1 MKLKFFFVVFLVNF
15 IFFPNLYS
23 QENVY
28 IELKIEDEI
37 ITNIDINNEKN
48 YLIALNNKL
57 KNLSKDQIYKVSKNS
72 LVREIIKKIE
82 LVKFFDL
89 EKSNVLTEGL
99 VKNLYK
105 NLKFNNKNEFN
116 NYLKNYNLNTEKVGK
131 KILIE
136 ALWNQLIFDK
146 FNKNIKIDEK
156 KLKFKLKNELN
167 KNKIEEFNLSE
178 IVFQVDSNEKIEEK
192 NKKIL
197 NFINNNGFEN
207 AANTFSVS
215 DSSKFGGKIG
225 WVNKTQISKI
235 ISIEN
240 FSIYEKYLSNINKN
254 IQIITLPTNN
264 NDLSMRIQIAKS
276 ISNGDINSSTNNEK
290 IIKFENLVIDTEK
303 YLVTLE
309 NKKIDL
315 TFKELELL
323 KVLATNPGRV
333 FSRENLL
340 KNIWD
345 YDYYGGTRTVDV
357 HVRRLRRKIEDH
369 KNNFIET
376 IWNVGYKFN
385 ENKAG
390 NSNE

>member
-1 MKLKFFFVVFLVNF
+1 MKLKIFFIVLLINLT
-15 IFFPNLYS
+15 FFPNLYS

-48 YLIALNNKL
+48 YLIALNNNL
-57 KNLSKDQIYKVSKNS
+57 KNLNKDQIYKVSKNS

-99 VKNLYK
+99 IKNLYK

-146 FNKNIKIDEK
+146 FNKNIKIDEN
-156 KLKFKLKNELN
+156 KLKVKLKNELN

-178 IVFQVDSNEKIEEK
+178 IVFQVNSNEKIEEK

-235 ISIEN
+235 IL
-240 FSIYEKYLSNINKN
+240 EKVNNLKIGQVTSP
-254 IQIITLPTNN
+254 IQINN
-264 NDLSMRIQIAKS
+264 GYIILKLEDKRLVERNI
-276 ISNGDINSSTNNEK
+276 DI
-290 IIKFENLVIDTEK
+290 D
-303 YLVTLE
+303 
-309 NKKIDL
+309 
-315 TFKELELL
+315 KELKKLI
-323 KVLATNPGRV
+323 V
-333 FSRENLL
+333 FEKEKQLNQYSLMYFYRIKKNL
-340 KNIWD
+340 
-345 YDYYGGTRTVDV
+345 
-357 HVRRLRRKIEDH
+357 
-369 KNNFIET
+369 FI
-376 IWNVGYKFN
+376 N
-385 ENKAG
+385 E
-390 NSNE
+390 S